1 MFVCPYFG
9 QLYEEPVRKGKTI
22 NIGDLYGASLVTI
35 NQCTKEESKLLK
47 YIFYW

>member
-9 QLYEEPVRKGKTI
+9 KLYEEPVHKGKTI
-22 NIGDLYGASLVTI
+22 NIEDLHGASLVTI
-35 NQCTKEESKLLK
+35 NQFTKEESKLLK